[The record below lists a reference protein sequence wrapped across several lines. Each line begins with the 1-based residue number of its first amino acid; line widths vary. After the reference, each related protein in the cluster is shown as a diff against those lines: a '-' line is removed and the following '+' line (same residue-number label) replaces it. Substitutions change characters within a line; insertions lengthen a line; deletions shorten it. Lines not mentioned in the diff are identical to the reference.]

1 MTSPSCSPASA
12 PDRFV
17 APARD
22 AISVIEL
29 PDRCQRLLR
38 LQCGV
43 IATWQAEY
51 AELSVG
57 AIKNLARTGRW
68 HRLHRGVYA
77 AFTGEPPRD
86 AVLWA
91 AVLRAG
97 PRSLLS
103 HETAAE
109 AYGLISKPGELLHV
123 TIPQAQR
130 VEPISGLVIHRSALE
145 LEQIR
150 DPRLLPPRTMVE
162 ETILDLAQ
170 ATTDFDDVIALV
182 ARACQRRLT
191 FPVLLRQSL
200 AARPKSRWRAE
211 IREALADVASGVHS
225 PLEYRYLR
233 DVERAHGLPTA
244 DRQACAVQNGR
255 VIQRDVRYRKYH
267 VVVELDG
274 AAYHPAEK
282 RLEDNRRDNAA
293 AARGMVTLRYGWSD
307 VTKRPCQI
315 AAEVAAAL
323 RARGWTGQLRRCGP
337 DCQLPRE

>member
-1 MTSPSCSPASA
+1 VT
-12 PDRFV
+12 
-17 APARD
+17 
-22 AISVIEL
+22 EL

-38 LQCGV
+38 LQRGM
-43 IATWQAEY
+43 IATWQADY
-51 AELSVG
+51 AGLSV
-57 AIKNLARTGRW
+57 ATMKNLVRTGRW
-68 HRLHRGVYA
+68 HRLHLGVYA

-109 AYGLISKPGELLHV
+109 TYGLMRQSRLLHV
-123 TIPQAQR
+123 TVPHTQR
-130 VEPISGLVIHRSALE
+130 LKPIRGLVIHRSARD

-150 DPRLLPPRTMVE
+150 DPGLLPPRTMVE
-162 ETILDLAQ
+162 ETVLDLAQ
-170 ATTDFDDVIALV
+170 AAVDFDDVVALL
-182 ARACQRRLT
+182 AGACQRRLT

-200 AARPKSRWRAE
+200 DARPKSRWRAE

-225 PLEYRYLR
+225 ALEHRYLR
-233 DVERAHGLPTA
+233 SVERAHGLPAA
-244 DRQACAVQNGR
+244 DRQAWAAQDGHL
-255 VIQRDVRYRKYH
+255 IYRDVRYRKYR

-282 RLEDNRRDNAA
+282 RLADNRRDNAA
-293 AARGMVTLRYGWSD
+293 ATQGLVTLRYGWSD
-307 VTKRPCQI
+307 VTKRPCQT

-337 DCQLPRE
+337 ACQLPRP

>member
-1 MTSPSCSPASA
+1 MG
-12 PDRFV
+12 V
-17 APARD
+17 M
-22 AISVIEL
+22 EL

-38 LQCGV
+38 LQHGM
-43 IATWQAEY
+43 IATWQADY
-51 AELSVG
+51 AGLSV
-57 AIKNLARTGRW
+57 ATMKNLARTGRW
-68 HRLHRGVYA
+68 QRLHHGVYA
-77 AFTGEPPRD
+77 AFTGQPPRD

-109 AYGLISKPGELLHV
+109 TYGLINRPSKLVHV

-130 VEPISGLVIHRSALE
+130 LDPVRGLVIHRSVRDLA
-145 LEQIR
+145 QIR
-150 DPRLLPPRTMVE
+150 DPGLLPPRTMVE
-162 ETILDLAQ
+162 ETVLDLVQ
-170 ATTDFDDVIALV
+170 AAADFDDVVALL

-200 AARPKSRWRAE
+200 ASRPKCRWRAE
-211 IREALADVASGVHS
+211 IREALGDVASGVHS
-225 PLEYRYLR
+225 PLEHRYLR
-233 DVERAHGLPTA
+233 NVERAHGLPAA
-244 DRQACAVQNGR
+244 DRQACAVQNGS
-255 VIQRDVRYRKYH
+255 VIQRDVRYRRYR

-293 AARGMVTLRYGWSD
+293 VAQGLVTLRYSWSD
-307 VTKRPCQI
+307 VTKRPCQT

-323 RARGWTGQLRRCGP
+323 RSRGWTGQLRRCGS
-337 DCQLPRE
+337 DCQLPRS